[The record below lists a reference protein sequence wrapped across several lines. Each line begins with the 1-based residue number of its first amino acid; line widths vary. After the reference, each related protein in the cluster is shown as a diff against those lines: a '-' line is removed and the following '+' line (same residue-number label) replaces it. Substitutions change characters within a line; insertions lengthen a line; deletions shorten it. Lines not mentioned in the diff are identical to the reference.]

1 MKENRI
7 SINKDKRYSLNITKH
22 PIYGLFNP
30 QIKSIKKLPMEDL
43 LKTENKISKKL
54 QNNHLKK
61 QTIKLYDMNA
71 IKKAFT
77 NFTKIGNKLK
87 YELEFLLAFK
97 KITNKKLKDK
107 YNYKFIER
115 FGFMKKEE
123 IPTQYDYNQLT
134 YLIEKKR
141 CRILSLSNELFF
153 FNNIQ
158 EFLKDIY
165 NYKQSLIILR
175 YLLFFIYDKDI
186 ITYVEKPDNEKNKK
200 YILSNF
206 KKLSILLKKKKELRQ
221 ITGDNIKTINKYI
234 KNDESIIIDLEKINN
249 NLFIS
254 YDFSKVKYLYIYD
267 VPQMKI
273 NNCIPNIFPN
283 GIRVMKILKNFLNKK
298 KSQKLY
304 NNKVYSVKKNTSN
317 KNDNINYNKKN
328 ENYLL
333 DNISILSEEEKNNK
347 FYKNDYSINY
357 HINNIKREK
366 NDIDIIDIEKL
377 IRNISE
383 KEKSKKV
390 KKVNIKNK
398 ISVKKT
404 SLKLYKK
411 AFSNKKLSFFDKSKN
426 IDNFSP
432 TNEKLHISDNST
444 SLSNKYKI
452 EKQDKKSKENEIQN
466 YSSSRKILPYRDKKT
481 KKKVNILKDNYI
493 NVKKKPL
500 FLSPSKKN
508 ENLSS
513 STNINIKKDLL
524 LFSFPNLNHKNN
536 EEKKNNQNIK
546 KIFSNNII
554 KKYKYKFK
562 HINEF
567 SPVNKSYKI
576 INYKLRDLKEFIRAK
591 KKLSNKSISNNP
603 IELKSYYS
611 YNKGFEYSPEI
622 YIFKNKNENI
632 WEEGE
637 DFTTQ
642 KQCENLS
649 KHIMNNIKKKYIQYN
664 KNLKKLTSLKEI
676 IKYGNIYE
684 NKFYSSFN

>member
-1 MKENRI
+1 M
-7 SINKDKRYSLNITKH
+7 
-22 PIYGLFNP
+22 
-30 QIKSIKKLPMEDL
+30 
-43 LKTENKISKKL
+43 
-54 QNNHLKK
+54 
-61 QTIKLYDMNA
+61 
-71 IKKAFT
+71 
-77 NFTKIGNKLK
+77 
-87 YELEFLLAFK
+87 
-97 KITNKKLKDK
+97 
-107 YNYKFIER
+107 
-115 FGFMKKEE
+115 
-123 IPTQYDYNQLT
+123 
-134 YLIEKKR
+134 
-141 CRILSLSNELFF
+141 
-153 FNNIQ
+153 
-158 EFLKDIY
+158 
-165 NYKQSLIILR
+165 IILR

-234 KNDESIIIDLEKINN
+234 KNDESIIFDLEKINN
-249 NLFIS
+249 NIFIS

-267 VPQMKI
+267 VPQMAK

-432 TNEKLHISDNST
+432 TNEKIHISDNST

-524 LFSFPNLNHKNN
+524 LFSFPN
-536 EEKKNNQNIK
+536 I
-546 KIFSNNII
+546 IF
-554 KKYKYKFK
+554 Y
-562 HINEF
+562 
-567 SPVNKSYKI
+567 
-576 INYKLRDLKEFIRAK
+576 NY
-591 KKLSNKSISNNP
+591 
-603 IELKSYYS
+603 
-611 YNKGFEYSPEI
+611 
-622 YIFKNKNENI
+622 
-632 WEEGE
+632 
-637 DFTTQ
+637 
-642 KQCENLS
+642 
-649 KHIMNNIKKKYIQYN
+649 
-664 KNLKKLTSLKEI
+664 
-676 IKYGNIYE
+676 
-684 NKFYSSFN
+684 